1 MLHQPHIPRRTFLRG
16 LGTAV
21 AVPWLE
27 SALPRSAWA
36 AAGATP
42 AAPLRLAFLYIPN
55 GAHMQ
60 AWTPEKEGADFRLTP
75 TLEPL
80 VSVREKLLVLTGL
93 TADKARPNG
102 DGAGDHARS
111 AAAFLTG
118 AQAEKTDGKG
128 IRAGVSVDQLAAEFL
143 GKDTRFPSLVVGCEA
158 GRQAGDCDSGY
169 SCAYSNNI
177 SWQSPTMPA
186 GKEVNPRALFDRLF
200 GSGGSAAREESRAR
214 RDQQQKSILDLVR
227 GDARRLRRQLGK
239 DDAHKLDEYLDGV
252 REIERR
258 IDQPV
263 DDDLFVDGQ
272 MTRPSG
278 IPTDYVKHVRL
289 MGDLLTLAFQTNQTR
304 VATMMLANEGST
316 KTYPNIGV
324 REGHHDLSHH
334 QNKAEKQAKIAE
346 INRFHVK
353 QLAYVLERLDS
364 IREGDGTLLDNTM
377 VVYGSGISDGNQHNH
392 DNLPVLLA
400 GGKNAGFSGG
410 RHIRFP
416 DETPLMN
423 LYLRMLHIAGVDI
436 GSIGDSTGELEGF
449 DA

>member
-1 MLHQPHIPRRTFLRG
+1 MQNDRTIFPRRTFLRG

-21 AVPWLE
+21 ALPWLE

-36 AAGATP
+36 AAGAAP
-42 AAPLRLAFLYIPN
+42 AAPLRMAFLYIPN
-55 GAHMQ
+55 GAHME

-80 VSVREKLLVLTGL
+80 AAIREKVMVLSGL

-118 AQAEKTDGKG
+118 SQAEKTDGKG
-128 IRAGVSVDQLAAEFL
+128 IRAGISVDQLAAEWL
-143 GKDTRFPSLVVGCEA
+143 GKESRFPSLVVGCEP

-186 GKEVNPRALFDRLF
+186 GKEINPRALFDRLY
-200 GSGGSAAREESRAR
+200 GSGGSSDREESRAI
-214 RDQQQKSILDLVR
+214 RDQNQKSILDLVR
-227 GDARRLRRQLGK
+227 GDARRLRRQLGQG
-239 DDAHKLDEYLDGV
+239 DAKKLDEYLQGV

-258 IDQPV
+258 IDHPG
-263 DDDLFVDGQ
+263 DDLFVDGK
-272 MTRPSG
+272 MTRPRG
-278 IPTDYVKHVRL
+278 IPADYAKHVRL
-289 MGDLLTLAFQTNQTR
+289 MADLLVLAFQTNQTR
-304 VATMMLANEGST
+304 VATMMLANEGSV
-316 KTYPNIGV
+316 KTYPEIGV

-334 QNKAEKQAKIAE
+334 QRREEKQRKIAE
-346 INRFHVK
+346 INRYHVQ
-353 QLAYVLERLDS
+353 QLAYMLQRLDS

-377 VVYGSGISDGNQHNH
+377 LVYGSAISDGNRHNH
-392 DNLPVLLA
+392 DDLPILLA
-400 GGKNAGFSGG
+400 GGKTAGFQGG

-416 DETPLMN
+416 DETPLVN
-423 LYLRMLHIAGVDI
+423 LYLRMLHIAGVDVAA
-436 GSIGDSTGELEGF
+436 IGDSTGELTGLE
-449 DA
+449 A